1 MKLICNFDKFCKN
14 MDDLGR
20 LFKGIVQTT
29 SMKSVIVRVSNTKFV
44 SLYGLTSLAVYRA
57 DLLGCEVEV
66 SDSELNERGEYLFSI
81 PFSKIDKML
90 DTYRNT
96 GVSCTSDIIIEDDR
110 RSLKITVREQE
121 KDTYNVTK
129 STWFYMS
136 GGLLP
141 DIYEKLGVDE
151 KRFAVQELDTELLE
165 GCLDKLLPVIAD
177 DGTSYSKLYFSHDI
191 IQAVN
196 PHFISTMKNYLPT
209 SFVGI
214 TLPYSMTLV
223 LKNLL
228 CRFNNVKC
236 DRFDDYLY
244 FVGDNF
250 ELCISYVNGVKIRH
264 DLQCKEDA
272 PCFSVGGG
280 YIENVVKRL
289 KSADAQGVVNLTV
302 DFDNGKIKM
311 SNGMFTQEMNVLST
325 KGSGILE
332 LKFSVDAFDKSV
344 LDKDAVIRFSFDMD
358 KRIMSIVDSNAEWV
372 SVALF

>member
-20 LFKGIVQTT
+20 LFKGVVQPT

-57 DLLGCEVEV
+57 DLLDCKVEV
-66 SDSELNERGEYLFSI
+66 SESELNERGEYLFSI

-96 GVSCTSDIIIEDDR
+96 GVSCTSDIIVEDDR

-141 DIYEKLGVDE
+141 DIYEKLGVDV

-165 GCLDKLLPVIAD
+165 GYLNKLLPVIAD

-191 IQAVN
+191 IQVVN

-214 TLPYSMTLV
+214 TLPYRVTFV

-250 ELCISYVNGVKIRH
+250 ELCVSYIQGVKVRH
-264 DLQCKEDA
+264 DLQCNED
-272 PCFSVGGG
+272 SSYLTIGGR
-280 YIENVVKRL
+280 YIENAVKRL
-289 KSADAQGVVNLTV
+289 KQADAQGVVKLTV
-302 DFDNGKIKM
+302 DFDNGKIIL
-311 SNGMFTQEMNVLST
+311 SNGVFTQELNALST
-325 KGSGILE
+325 KGFGNLE
-332 LKFSVDAFDKSV
+332 LKLSANAFDKSV
-344 LDKDAVIRFSFDMD
+344 LDKDNVVKFSFDMNKHIIGITGD
-358 KRIMSIVDSNAEWV
+358 NDEWTSI
-372 SVALF
+372 ALF